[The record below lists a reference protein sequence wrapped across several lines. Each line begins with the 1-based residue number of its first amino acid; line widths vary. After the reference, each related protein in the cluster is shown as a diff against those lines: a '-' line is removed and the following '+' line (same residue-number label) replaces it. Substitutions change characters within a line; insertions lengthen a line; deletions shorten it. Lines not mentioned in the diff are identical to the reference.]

1 MNTLSLNGVNKHYGT
16 KHALIDFDYDF
27 TDGVYGLLGPN
38 GAGKSA
44 MMNIITQ
51 NIPCDPDS
59 EILWNG
65 EDIYKLQ
72 AKYRRKMGFMPQQ
85 QELYPSFTATRFL
98 GYLAALKGIKRE
110 KIQSEVERVLDLV
123 ELSDNADQKLG
134 GFSGGMKQRV
144 LIAQTLLGNPRLL
157 ILDEPTAGLDPKQR
171 VITRNL
177 IASLAKDKIVII
189 STHIVSDIETI
200 ADKILLI
207 KQGEL
212 IDEGTVPELC
222 AKVEGEHKN
231 AFRIS
236 AHRANLKILCPNT
249 IFTTDILSN
258 IKSYIRMVVYT
269 GFQFQ
274 VGCYPT
280 DNIYLCHF
288 TPFCLTAELSI

>member
-1 MNTLSLNGVNKHYGT
+1 MSVLSLNGVNKHYGT
-16 KHALIDFDYDF
+16 NHALIDFDYDF
-27 TDGVYGLLGPN
+27 RDGVYGLLGPN
-38 GAGKSA
+38 GAGKST

-65 EDIYKLQ
+65 EDINKLQ
-72 AKYRRKMGFMPQQ
+72 AKYRRRIGFMPQQ
-85 QELYPSFTATRFL
+85 QELYPSFTAARFV

-110 KIQSEVERVLDLV
+110 KIDSEVERVLDLV
-123 ELSDNADQKLG
+123 ELSDQSAEKLG

-144 LIAQTLLGNPRLL
+144 LIAQALLGNPKLL

-177 IASLAKDKIVII
+177 ISSLSKDKIVII

-200 ADKILLI
+200 ADRILLI

-222 AKVEGEHKN
+222 AKVEGEQKN
-231 AFRIS
+231 LE
-236 AHRANLKILCPNT
+236 NL
-249 IFTTDILSN
+249 
-258 IKSYIRMVVYT
+258 YMQYY
-269 GFQFQ
+269 G
-274 VGCYPT
+274 
-280 DNIYLCHF
+280 DND
-288 TPFCLTAELSI
+288 